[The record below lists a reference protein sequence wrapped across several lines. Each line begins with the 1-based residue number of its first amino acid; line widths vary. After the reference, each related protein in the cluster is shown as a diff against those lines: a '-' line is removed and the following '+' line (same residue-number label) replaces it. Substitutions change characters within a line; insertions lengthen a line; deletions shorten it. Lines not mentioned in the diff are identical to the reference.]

1 MSVNKEVLDLIDF
14 IDRFIID
21 YRNTPLKKRITSI
34 SYRLAVSKYLSI
46 EYKLNTKINSDT
58 EVTINEII
66 EKIKDSKVKK
76 KLEKDLE
83 VVEDLKVK
91 KKLEKDLEIVGDL
104 KVKKKLE
111 KDLEVKLKKELEIKK
126 ETVVKKNQIEIKLPL
141 ENTNTSDVVVTKKKI
156 KKYKLDKLSDD
167 D

>member
-1 MSVNKEVLDLIDF
+1 MSVNKEVLDVIDF

-34 SYRLAVSKYLSI
+34 SYRLAISKYLSI
-46 EYKLNTKINSDT
+46 KYKLNTKINSDT

-66 EKIKDSKVKK
+66 EKIKDSEVKKKLEKDLEVVGDLKVKK

-91 KKLEKDLEIVGDL
+91 LEKN
-104 KVKKKLE
+104 
-111 KDLEVKLKKELEIKK
+111 LEIKK

>member
-1 MSVNKEVLDLIDF
+1 MSVNKEVLDVIDF

-104 KVKKKLE
+104 KVKK
-111 KDLEVKLKKELEIKK
+111 
-126 ETVVKKNQIEIKLPL
+126 
-141 ENTNTSDVVVTKKKI
+141 S
-156 KKYKLDKLSDD
+156 
-167 D
+167 

>member
-1 MSVNKEVLDLIDF
+1 MSVNKEVLDVIDF

-66 EKIKDSKVKK
+66 EKIKDSEVKK

-83 VVEDLKVK
+83 VIEDSKDLEIVEDLKVK
-91 KKLEKDLEIVGDL
+91 KKLEKDLEI
-104 KVKKKLE
+104 
-111 KDLEVKLKKELEIKK
+111 KKEQ
-126 ETVVKKNQIEIKLPL
+126 VVKKNQIEIKLPL

>member
-1 MSVNKEVLDLIDF
+1 MSINKEVLDLIDF

-34 SYRLAVSKYLSI
+34 SYRLAISKYLSI
-46 EYKLNTKINSDT
+46 KYKLNTKINSDT

-66 EKIKDSKVKK
+66 EKIKDSEVKK

-83 VVEDLKVK
+83 VV
-91 KKLEKDLEIVGDL
+91 GDSE
-104 KVKKKLE
+104 VKKKLE
-111 KDLEVKLKKELEIKK
+111 KDLEVVGDSKEKKKLEIKK

>member
-1 MSVNKEVLDLIDF
+1 MNVNKEVLDVIDF

-66 EKIKDSKVKK
+66 EKIKDSEVKK

-83 VVEDLKVK
+83 VIEDSKDLEIVEDLKVK
-91 KKLEKDLEIVGDL
+91 KKLEKDLEI
-104 KVKKKLE
+104 
-111 KDLEVKLKKELEIKK
+111 KKEQ
-126 ETVVKKNQIEIKLPL
+126 VVKKNQIEIKLPL

>member
-1 MSVNKEVLDLIDF
+1 MSVNKEVLDVIDF

-34 SYRLAVSKYLSI
+34 SYRLAISKYLSI
-46 EYKLNTKINSDT
+46 KYKLNTKINSDT

-66 EKIKDSKVKK
+66 EKIKDSEVKK

-83 VVEDLKVK
+83 VIEDSKDLEIVEDLKVK
-91 KKLEKDLEIVGDL
+91 KKLEKDLEI
-104 KVKKKLE
+104 
-111 KDLEVKLKKELEIKK
+111 KKEQ
-126 ETVVKKNQIEIKLPL
+126 VVKKNQIEIKLPL

>member
-1 MSVNKEVLDLIDF
+1 MSVNKEVLDVIDF

-66 EKIKDSKVKK
+66 ENITEEIINQTEIIEENSFGTTDYSI
-76 KLEKDLE
+76 LEADPPNVTDRWPE
-83 VVEDLKVK
+83 
-91 KKLEKDLEIVGDL
+91 
-104 KVKKKLE
+104 
-111 KDLEVKLKKELEIKK
+111 
-126 ETVVKKNQIEIKLPL
+126 NQSNISSNI
-141 ENTNTSDVVVTKKKI
+141 NFTSAC
-156 KKYKLDKLSDD
+156 S
-167 D
+167 

>member
-1 MSVNKEVLDLIDF
+1 MSVNKEVLDVIDF

-91 KKLEKDLEIVGDL
+91 KKLEKDLE
-104 KVKKKLE
+104 
-111 KDLEVKLKKELEIKK
+111 VKLKKELEIKK

>member
-1 MSVNKEVLDLIDF
+1 MSVNKEVLDVIDF

-34 SYRLAVSKYLSI
+34 SYRLAISKYLSI
-46 EYKLNTKINSDT
+46 KYKLNTKINSDT

-66 EKIKDSKVKK
+66 EKIKDSEVKK

-91 KKLEKDLEIVGDL
+91 LEKN
-104 KVKKKLE
+104 
-111 KDLEVKLKKELEIKK
+111 LEIKK